1 MKTFKNLRDELEE
14 GTSASDRGEPQ
25 TPHTK
30 KEYDALSPKD
40 KKIVDAR
47 LKAARKQ
54 GMSRNPY
61 ESPRNYKKRK
71 PKTRRGGVSKYGRGQ
86 TGPLPKNEET
96 EIDEGGMGRM
106 KDPHTIRYVD
116 PKQKDTTN
124 ISVVDGEREAKKF
137 LAKVKK
143 KGMSGTIKKGSE
155 QPGSIQTVK
164 YNQSTDQLNKA
175 SRYDTLTGKRR

>member
-96 EIDEGGMGRM
+96 EISVNEVTAGELR
-106 KDPHTIRYVD
+106 KAAAARHPSHPLST
-116 PKQKDTTN
+116 QN
-124 ISVVDGEREAKKF
+124 IKIAKKKEKEYK
-137 LAKVKK
+137 AMSPAQRKKENERTIAAIEAIKK
-143 KGMSGTIKKGSE
+143 KKKWS
-155 QPGSIQTVK
+155 
-164 YNQSTDQLNKA
+164 
-175 SRYDTLTGKRR
+175 